1 MNKQIYSTD
10 RVLIHYDI
18 SENFQ
23 PKGAI
28 VFLHGMGGSLTAFNP
43 LRRLLE
49 KEGYSTIAIDI
60 RGQGKSGR
68 PTKKNTYT
76 LEHLASDVIE
86 VIHAENIDKFILI
99 GHCFGGI
106 VAMAVTQK
114 IQERIKK
121 LILIDTNFEAPA
133 WAKTLSKI
141 PGFHF
146 LMNLFIML
154 MPKWY
159 IDETIDYQKFSGGG
173 DYNIP
178 RIISDISHTS
188 LKTYLLL
195 SKTLLTLDMSTVL
208 KSFTLPVLIIQGEK
222 DTIYP
227 PNVAEKLHEY
237 LPTSELVYVQ
247 KANHILVITLYKQIH
262 AIISAHIKK

>member
-1 MNKQIYSTD
+1 MNKDIYTQNNI
-10 RVLIHYDI
+10 RIHYDL
-18 SENFQ
+18 SKNFQ

-28 VFLHGMGGSLTAFNP
+28 VFLHGMGGSLTAFDP
-43 LRRLLE
+43 IRKLLE
-49 KEGYSTIAIDI
+49 EEGYSTVAIDI

-68 PTKKNTYT
+68 PTNKDAYT
-76 LEHLASDVIE
+76 LEHLASDVLE
-86 VIHAENIDKFILI
+86 VLETEKIDDFILI

-114 IQERIKK
+114 IQKRIKK

-133 WAKTLSKI
+133 WAKTISKI

-146 LMNLFIML
+146 LMNFFIML

-178 RIISDISHTS
+178 RIISDIFHTS

-195 SKTLLTLDMSTVL
+195 SKTLLTLDMRPVL
-208 KSFTLPVLIIQGEK
+208 TNFSLPVLIIQGEK
-222 DTIYP
+222 DTVYSP
-227 PNVAEKLHEY
+227 KVAEKLQTL
-237 LPTSELVYVQ
+237 LPESELVYV
-247 KANHILVITLYKQIH
+247 KNANHILVITLYQEVYE
-262 AIISAHIKK
+262 IISSSLKK